1 MQKSLTQLVDS
12 AEVVFWDFDGVIKD
26 SVEVK
31 SAAFEKLF
39 ASYGADIAY
48 KVRLHHEQNGGLSRL
63 EKILLYLS
71 WSNEVITSKKVQE
84 FCNTFSS
91 LVKQSVIDSPWV
103 DGFLEFI
110 ERHYELKKHVLVTA
124 TPIEEIEEILKS
136 LNILHFFYEVYGT
149 PNTKSDTIK
158 EVLKNLKIMP
168 RHAIMIG
175 DSESDYEA
183 AKDNNVLFFLRS
195 TDLNKDLQGACKD
208 WIFKDFINE

>member
-1 MQKSLTQLVDS
+1 MKKSLTQLVDS